1 MGTTVR
7 IIELLNVAMG
17 HGGDS
22 VFAGVGERTR
32 EGHDFY
38 CEMNDAR
45 VIQLQDALAF
55 GQMNESAGVRMRV
68 ALIEDAQLHHIED
81 AADSCDCAQSFQLTQ
96 SLGGGTGIDTLL
108 LLLKN
113 GASYTDRITDKAGA
127 LLLRL
132 VRSRT
137 SSRRSA
143 RCWRCDLVP
152 FVNVCDVLIVN
163 VIPTGSILCELPG
176 AKPIYCET
184 HSCEHF

>member
-1 MGTTVR
+1 MLFGGAGVGTTVR
-7 IIELLNVAMG
+7 IMELLNVAMG
-17 HGGDS
+17 HGGYS

-55 GQMNESAGVRMRV
+55 GQMNESAGVRN
-68 ALIEDAQLHHIED
+68 AQLID

-96 SLGGGTGIDTLL
+96 SLGGGTGINTLL

-113 GASYTDRITDKAGA
+113 CANYTDRITDKAGA

-143 RCWRCDLVP
+143 RCWRCDLLPCKCVRCAYCK
-152 FVNVCDVLIVN
+152 CDPHGQHPLRAARRQ
-163 VIPTGSILCELPG
+163 TDLL
-176 AKPIYCET
+176 
-184 HSCEHF
+184 